1 MADLTLGKLQAA
13 LASATNEVTVAAAN
27 INFDFALVK
36 LEAPAEYQPL
46 GGILSSVRKK
56 NAETGPV
63 HVTARRLG
71 ALFDGVCPQAPN
83 LVRAYGHRV
92 SEISAQATKTSG
104 KHTSWIFPEHTG
116 IDGTSIWAAA
126 TSSNAS
132 VHAHL
137 LACMLARF
145 WNEAEAISVWV
156 EIVEERRREIAAQF
170 EQGRAVPFASTAAA
184 TQQEISREQIA
195 NWDASA
201 RAWLRTADAVK
212 DKQQMQLLLIIR
224 NLSLPVNDE
233 TTPYQSVKKAW
244 VNAVETMEKIIVG
257 GSFDVRDGAIL
268 VALSAWHLYPNM
280 IVYGGPNSIQD
291 VDMGDDLIYT
301 GGVLNLGLSGG
312 SKRLDGGVHW
322 SLPLRHFKYYGS
334 AVKRTRQLELDGA
347 RLSFSDLLMANLG
360 ALLESWGVPQS
371 DTVSTF
377 RMLLILMSSL
387 PNHDDNDTYDE
398 QFDLKHCIVKPIK
411 KYFENERH
419 GDLLLSL
426 GRRRHQKF
434 ALYNSFSYFG
444 LLDLNT
450 LLKVLK
456 GPEERIELLR
466 RITKRYDPPPLEV
479 LIVYTEDRES
489 SGSLPN
495 IASAMQSDLVDEE
508 RAWKKVASECRWVR
522 DSEHYRRLP
531 NESVYPINSRFGTAE
546 IVGATISVPQER
558 KVFDLVCGESGLAE
572 IYVQR
577 VGLARIATTSL
588 PLLPTDLVW
597 CIQSLPLDSEA
608 LVRHWSDM
616 RKPGMDGALHQLAT
630 LAAAACVYESDG
642 MQGATIDPRL
652 LEGKLDPD
660 WMDGHRYVHRPITVA
675 IHEALKIVAH
685 FELGYEVYLRGTDED
700 REDILGVS
708 SGDSLY
714 IKQQVGVPSSCD
726 VQTRPFD
733 Q

>member
-36 LEAPAEYQPL
+36 LEAPPEYQPL

-71 ALFDGVCPQAPN
+71 ALFDGICPQAPN
-83 LVRAYGHRV
+83 LLKAYGHRV

-104 KHTSWIFPEHTG
+104 RHTSWIFPEHTG

-145 WNEAEAISVWV
+145 WNEAEATSVWV
-156 EIVEERRREIAAQF
+156 EMIEERRREIAAQF

-212 DKQQMQLLLIIR
+212 DKQQKQLLLIIR

-233 TTPYQSVKKAW
+233 TTPYHSVKKAW
-244 VNAVETMEKIIVG
+244 INAVETMEKIIVG

-347 RLSFSDLLMANLG
+347 RLSFSDLLVANLG
-360 ALLESWGVPQS
+360 ALLESWGVPQI
-371 DTVSTF
+371 DTGSTF
-377 RMLLILMSSL
+377 RLLLTLMSYL
-387 PNHDDNDTYDE
+387 PISEDSNDYDE
-398 QFDLKHCIVKPIK
+398 EFDLRHCIVNPIK
-411 KYFENERH
+411 TYFEDERH

-426 GRRRHQKF
+426 GRRRQQKF
-434 ALYNSFSYFG
+434 ALYDSLPYFG
-444 LLDLNT
+444 LLDLNA
-450 LLKVLK
+450 LLNVLK
-456 GPEERIELLR
+456 GPDERIELLR
-466 RITKRYDPPPLEV
+466 RITKRYEPPPLEV
-479 LIVYTEDRES
+479 LIIYSENPAD
-489 SGSLPN
+489 GSPPN
-495 IASAMQSDLVDEE
+495 IASAMQSELQGEE
-508 RAWKKVASECRWVR
+508 RAWKKVAGECRWVR
-522 DSEHYRRLP
+522 DPENYRRVP
-531 NESVYPINSRFGTAE
+531 NESIYPISSRFA
-546 IVGATISVPQER
+546 ATEMVRSMFSIPEEG
-558 KVFDLVCGESGLAE
+558 KTFDLVCGESGLAE

-577 VGLARIATTSL
+577 DGLARIAATDLS
-588 PLLPTDLVW
+588 LLPTDLAW
-597 CIQSLPLDSEA
+597 CIQAHPLDTKA
-608 LVRHWSDM
+608 LTRHWSSM
-616 RKPGMDGALHQLAT
+616 RTPGGDGAFHQLET
-630 LAAAACVYESDG
+630 LSAAAYVYESHG
-642 MQGATIDPRL
+642 MQGATISPRL
-652 LEGKLDPD
+652 LECALKPL
-660 WMDGHRYVHRPITVA
+660 WMEAHRYIHSSATVA
-675 IHEALKIVAH
+675 IEEAFDIVAH
-685 FELGYEVYLRGTDED
+685 FELGYEIKMQRPD
-700 REDILGVS
+700 REDEETLGLS
-708 SGDSLY
+708 AGDSLY
-714 IKQQVGVPSSCD
+714 IKQKVCVPSDSD
-726 VQTRPFD
+726 DPAQPFD
-733 Q
+733 H